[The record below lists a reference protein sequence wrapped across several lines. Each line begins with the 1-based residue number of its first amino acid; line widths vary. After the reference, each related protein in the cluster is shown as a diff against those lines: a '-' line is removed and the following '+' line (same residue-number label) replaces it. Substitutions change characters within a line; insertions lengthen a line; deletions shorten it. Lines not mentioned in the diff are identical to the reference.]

1 MTSLESGGVVQVIAL
16 EGRRRADVAKRA
28 HQVEIRQGDLDEL
41 AQIAPHDL
49 ANTEPAVF
57 QPQSQPY
64 GQLPRHLFH
73 LTPVPA
79 QPRLDDRRARFATTR
94 SASCGPGA
102 GIAPGNEPVGEP
114 AGNAGCRQNLAL
126 AHQDAV
132 RPALFTGAIA
142 T

>member
-41 AQIAPHDL
+41 SQIAPHDL
-49 ANTEPAVF
+49 ADAKPAVF

-64 GQLPRHLFH
+64 GQLPRHSFH

-79 QPRLDDRRARFATTR
+79 QPRLDDRRARFATARFATAR

-102 GIAPGNEPVGEP
+102 GIAAGNEPVGEP

-126 AHQDAV
+126 
-132 RPALFTGAIA
+132 
-142 T
+142 